1 MVEKCYFEMAKNM
14 AEEVESGNLVIDDLL
29 QALEMTRRKFRD
41 ISLGFFKGEVQK
53 FKTLIKKQYYSQN
66 SYQDLILE
74 LEKNDNPKN

>member
-1 MVEKCYFEMAKNM
+1 
-14 AEEVESGNLVIDDLL
+14 
-29 QALEMTRRKFRD
+29 MTRRKFRD

-74 LEKNDNPKN
+74 LEKNDNPRN